1 MQLISIQNWNL
12 AMLVFS
18 KGENYFNGEFH
29 IETFIDNSPLILE
42 EVTNSK
48 GEKAFFTINYHRRSS
63 EMCVMCFMLF
73 FLMIYTL
80 SLFNSCMQR
89 YQIKGLLECYPSKRV
104 NPSWRAKDS
113 PGLQAKFYRLGN
125 PTT

>member
-29 IETFIDNSPLILE
+29 IETFIDNSPLISE

-48 GEKAFFTINYHRRSS
+48 GEKAFFTISYHRRSS

-73 FLMIYTL
+73 F
-80 SLFNSCMQR
+80 
-89 YQIKGLLECYPSKRV
+89 
-104 NPSWRAKDS
+104 
-113 PGLQAKFYRLGN
+113 
-125 PTT
+125 